1 MDSFEKVRRCGRCA
15 YEKKAR
21 EVVVL
26 ELKGLTDIADYFLI
40 GSGTNERHVRTISEY
55 IEKSLKDM
63 GIKPYSTEGSS
74 DGRWVVLDYRDVVV
88 HIFLEPLREL
98 YDLESLWLEA
108 TRHEI
113 EKEDK
118 KEELEGVDDG
128 KGKG

>member
-1 MDSFEKVRRCGRCA
+1 
-15 YEKKAR
+15 
-21 EVVVL
+21 
-26 ELKGLTDIADYFLI
+26 
-40 GSGTNERHVRTISEY
+40 
-55 IEKSLKDM
+55 M
-63 GIKPYSTEGSS
+63 GIKPYSTEGGS
-74 DGRWVVLDYRDVVV
+74 DGRWVILDYRDVVV

-118 KEELEGVDDG
+118 KEELEEVRDG